1 MPEPSAAEAVAVPPE
16 KGTPEYNEAMSQ
28 RFEKGFNE
36 GETKQTFEAPP
47 AEITPM
53 PENGHD
59 KFYNQETGDYSWE
72 NHSKELQYHLDQKG
86 KQDGAAENK
95 DGAAEEPKDATSSP
109 VDWDDISD
117 KLGTSRNL
125 EESDIEKLT
134 GMGIPREVIESY
146 IELLETG
153 NEAAQEKT
161 IQYAGGQESID
172 QMFGWAQQNLTED
185 EIGNY
190 NSILAS
196 PNWRMAVDSL
206 RVAAGMA
213 GSSAAEDAGAPQLL
227 EGASAPASGTG
238 FASSQEMIA
247 AMSDPKYK
255 SDPAFRNQVRL
266 RVGRS
271 NF

>member
-1 MPEPSAAEAVAVPPE
+1 MAEPSAAEAAAVPPE
-16 KGTPEYNEAMSQ
+16 KGTPEYNEAMTQ

-36 GETKQTFEAPP
+36 GETKQTFEVPP

-59 KFYNQETGDYSWE
+59 KFYNKETGQYSWE
-72 NHSKELQYHLDQKG
+72 NHSKELQYRLDQNPK
-86 KQDGAAENK
+86 K
-95 DGAAEEPKDATSSP
+95 DAGAEEAKDASSSA
-109 VDWDDISD
+109 VDWDVISD
-117 KLGTSRNL
+117 KLGTSQNL
-125 EESDIEKLT
+125 EESDFEKLT

-153 NEAAQEKT
+153 NEAAQAKT
-161 IQYAGGQESID
+161 IEYAGGQESID

-196 PNWRMAVDSL
+196 TNWRMAVDSL

-213 GSSAAEDAGAPQLL
+213 GSSTAEDAGAPQLM

-238 FASSQEMIA
+238 FASSQEMIS

>member
-1 MPEPSAAEAVAVPPE
+1 MPEPSAAVAAEVPPE
-16 KGTPEYNEAMSQ
+16 KGTPEYNEAMSK
-28 RFEKGFNE
+28 RFEKGFDE
-36 GETKQTFEAPP
+36 GENKQTFEAPP
-47 AEITPM
+47 AEITPI
-53 PENGHD
+53 PEGGHD
-59 KFYNQETGDYSWE
+59 KFYNKETGDYSWE

-86 KQDGAAENK
+86 KQNDAS
-95 DGAAEEPKDATSSP
+95 EEPKDTASSP

-117 KLGTSRNL
+117 KLSATRAL
-125 EESDIEKLT
+125 EESDFEKLT

-213 GSSAAEDAGAPQLL
+213 GSSTAEDAEAPQLM

-238 FASSQEMIA
+238 FASSAEMIS

>member
-1 MPEPSAAEAVAVPPE
+1 MPEPSAAEAVEVPPE

-86 KQDGAAENK
+86 TQ

-109 VDWDDISD
+109 VDWDVISD

-125 EESDIEKLT
+125 EESDFEKLT

-153 NEAAQEKT
+153 NEAAQAKT
-161 IQYAGGQESID
+161 IEYAGGQESID

-213 GSSAAEDAGAPQLL
+213 GSSTAEDAGIPELL
-227 EGASAPASGTG
+227 EGSSAPQSGTG
-238 FASSQEMIA
+238 FSSSQEMIS